1 MSLSCVARPPQS
13 MKFGIFTSYSGNDGK
28 EMYEKACYTC
38 EVQCGFAYLNLLLI
52 SPPRQLLP
60 FFKL

>member
-1 MSLSCVARPPQS
+1 MSLSCVARPPQGV
-13 MKFGIFTSYSGNDGK
+13 KFGIFTSYSGNDGK

-52 SPPRQLLP
+52 SPPRQ
-60 FFKL
+60 